1 MDENTLNM
9 LERLASLKENGT
21 ITEQE
26 FNEQKQKIL
35 KTKKEEEEIEPTAP
49 ASKTTNKTGGFFKR
63 IGAYIVVIFL
73 GVPMCIAIISPSTH
87 NTPTKSQRRPIKQ
100 INKKEKT
107 GKKVTKENLEQIV
120 KEATK
125 KALQKKANNE
135 EWDAVTICQEAVKAS
150 SKFPT
155 KTDFSWDVKKKR
167 TETNTIEVGGR
178 VELMNSFG
186 AEIPHVYWCKIKKGK
201 LVDILVDKG

>member
-100 INKKEKT
+100 INGTYIAKQGIYIQWK
-107 GKKVTKENLEQIV
+107 QI
-120 KEATK
+120 
-125 KALQKKANNE
+125 QQQQNR
-135 EWDAVTICQEAVKAS
+135 I
-150 SKFPT
+150 
-155 KTDFSWDVKKKR
+155 
-167 TETNTIEVGGR
+167 
-178 VELMNSFG
+178 
-186 AEIPHVYWCKIKKGK
+186 KIT
-201 LVDILVDKG
+201 L